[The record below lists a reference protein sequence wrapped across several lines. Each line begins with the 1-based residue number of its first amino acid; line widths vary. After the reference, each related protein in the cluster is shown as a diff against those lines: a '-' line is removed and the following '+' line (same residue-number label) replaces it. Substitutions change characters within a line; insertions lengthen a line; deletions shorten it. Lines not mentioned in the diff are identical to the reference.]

1 MLSHAGILFM
11 HLLAP
16 LPLAWVRA
24 LGWALGQVLYIVVR
38 PRRRVVHANL
48 ALCFPHWTAARRRA
62 VARQVIVRV
71 AQAWLDRGWL
81 WHGRP
86 EVVRSRLKLTGAVH
100 ELEGGAPTVVFAPH
114 FVGMDAG
121 WTALTQQLP
130 RPFVGIYTRQSN
142 AVVDAW
148 ILAGRQRFAARG
160 PFGRAD
166 GVKALVA
173 ALRRGEP
180 LYLLPD
186 MNFGPEESIFVPF
199 YGVPAATVPSL
210 SRFARLG
217 RAKVVPL
224 LTRLVPEGYEVR
236 VLPAWRDFPGD
247 DVVADTA
254 LMNERMQAWID
265 TMPEQYYWV
274 HKRFKSRPDGEPTVY

>member
-1 MLSHAGILFM
+1 MVSRVGILFM
-11 HLLAP
+11 HLLAR

-24 LGWALGQVLYIVVR
+24 LGWSLGRVLYFVVL

-48 ALCFPHWTAARRRA
+48 AVCFPKLSRAERRAMARR
-62 VARQVIVRV
+62 VFVRV
-71 AQAWLDRGWL
+71 AQAWLDRSWL
-81 WHGRP
+81 WHGQP
-86 EVVRSRLKLTGAVH
+86 GVVRRRLRLAGALQ
-100 ELEGGAPTVVFAPH
+100 ELEGAAPTVILAPH

-121 WTALTQQLP
+121 WTALTQQVQ
-130 RPFVGIYTRQSN
+130 REFVGIYTRQSN

-148 ILAGRQRFAARG
+148 ILAGRQRFAVRG

-166 GVKALVA
+166 GVRPLVA

-186 MNFGPEESIFVPF
+186 MNFGPEESIYVPF

-217 RAKVVPL
+217 RAKVVPVV
-224 LTRLVPEGYEVR
+224 TCLVSQGYEVR
-236 VLPAWRDFPGD
+236 VLPAWTDFPTA

-254 LMNERMQAWID
+254 LMNLRMQDWID
-265 TMPEQYYWV
+265 AMPEQYYWV
-274 HKRFKSRPDGEPTVY
+274 HKRFKSRPEGTPTVY

>member
-1 MLSHAGILFM
+1 MLSRAGILFM
-11 HLLAP
+11 HVLARLP
-16 LPLAWVRA
+16 LPWVRA
-24 LGWALGQVLYIVVR
+24 LGTALGALLYGLVIG
-38 PRRRVVHANL
+38 RRRVVHANL
-48 ALCFPHWTAARRRA
+48 ALCFPHWSESRRRA
-62 VARQVIVRV
+62 VALSVFIHV

-81 WHGRP
+81 WHGKP
-86 EVVRSRLKLTGAVH
+86 SVVRSRLHLSGAVH
-100 ELEGGAPTVVFAPH
+100 ELHGSTPTIVFAPH

-121 WTALTQQLP
+121 WTALTQQVARL
-130 RPFVGIYTRQSN
+130 FVGIYTRQSN
-142 AVVDAW
+142 PVLDAW
-148 ILAGRQRFAARG
+148 ILSGRQRFAAKG

-166 GVKALVA
+166 GVKALIA

-217 RAKVVPL
+217 KAKVVPL
-224 LTRLVPEGYEVR
+224 LTRLVPEGYVVE
-236 VLPAWRDFPGD
+236 VLPAWTDFPGESM
-247 DVVADTA
+247 VSDTA
-254 LMNERMQAWID
+254 LMNARLQEWID

-274 HKRFKSRPDGEPTVY
+274 HKRFKSRPPGEPGVY